1 MTERPY
7 RQAAPAGLTRR
18 LYFYPGFTAVTLVG
32 SALIALIFFVAMAS
46 YRPSGAWVM
55 MPLFVVLFYAT
66 RGERH
71 EVEVSG
77 DVVVLRKRLWPLQT
91 RERRLLRGDVE
102 AVLVEEYDDE
112 ARLVVQTRREKIP
125 LTEAFYREKERIQ
138 RTQARLSE
146 LLTTPE

>member
-1 MTERPY
+1 M
-7 RQAAPAGLTRR
+7 
-18 LYFYPGFTAVTLVG
+18 
-32 SALIALIFFVAMAS
+32 
-46 YRPSGAWVM
+46 
-55 MPLFVVLFYAT
+55 
-66 RGERH
+66 
-71 EVEVSG
+71 SG

-125 LTEAFYREKERIQ
+125 LTAVFSREKEQVQ
-138 RTQARLSE
+138 RPLAKLSE